1 MMKVVC
7 TVWSGGK
14 TEDNFK
20 SLPITIG
27 YTDKKE
33 PKTSF
38 LLFFN

>member
-27 YTDKKE
+27 YIDKE
-33 PKTSF
+33 GT
-38 LLFFN
+38 